1 MTKSFSLIAS
11 CKGRNGKIHEEM
23 TQGLQ
28 LTFLP
33 AIPFESDVNIMSPWP
48 HGIVFH
54 KFLKLEKHEYGDV
67 INGLGDRQT

>member
-1 MTKSFSLIAS
+1 
-11 CKGRNGKIHEEM
+11 M

-33 AIPFESDVNIMSPWP
+33 VIPFKSDVNIISPWP

-54 KFLKLEKHEYGDV
+54 KLLKLEKHEYGDV
-67 INGLGDRQT
+67 IKGLGDRQT